1 MPTVNTLEVAMGTRG
16 PVPKRDAERRRRNK
30 PTTPT
35 KTAPAGAK
43 YSQPRALSGWHPS
56 MTRWYKSLAESGQAQ
71 FFEASDWEG
80 ARFVATHGTHLINEG
95 LTAPGFTALLSAMND
110 LLTTEGARRRA
121 SVELTKAKP
130 GESDPRPAPVAVMD
144 DYRQALGG

>member
-1 MPTVNTLEVAMGTRG
+1 MGTRG

-35 KTAPAGAK
+35 KTGAAGARFP
-43 YSQPRALSGWHPS
+43 QPRALTGWHPS

-110 LLTTEGARRRA
+110 LLTTEGSRRRA

-130 GESDPRPAPVAVMD
+130 GEGVGKPAPVGVMG

>member
-35 KTAPAGAK
+35 KTGAAGARFP
-43 YSQPRALSGWHPS
+43 QPRALAGWHPS

-80 ARFVATHGTHLINEG
+80 AR
-95 LTAPGFTALLSAMND
+95 
-110 LLTTEGARRRA
+110 RRA

-130 GESDPRPAPVAVMD
+130 GGGVGKPAPGAVMD
-144 DYRQALGG
+144 DYRRSLGG

>member
-1 MPTVNTLEVAMGTRG
+1 MGSRG
-16 PVPKRDAERRRRNK
+16 PVKKRDAERRRRNK

-43 YSQPRALSGWHPS
+43 YSQPRALAGWHPS
-56 MTRWYKSLAESGQAQ
+56 MTRWYKSLAKSGQAQ
-71 FFEASDWEG
+71 FFEASDWEY
-80 ARFVATHGTHLINEG
+80 ARFVASSASTMMNQGTM
-95 LTAPGFTALLSAMND
+95 TAPAFTAILSAMND